1 MDCNLN
7 SINLQ
12 NLPEHVAII
21 MDGNGRWA
29 KERGKIRSIGH
40 HEGLENAKRIAKA
53 AADIGLKYVTL
64 YIFSTENW
72 KRTQQEV
79 GYLMD
84 LIRKNL
90 RQEFEFYKAN
100 KIRLQHIG
108 NLDGLPEDIQKDI
121 IQAQKDTAHFT
132 GTTLI
137 LAINY
142 GGRDE
147 IVRAVKKITNSG
159 IPASE
164 INEQLIFE
172 NLDVPNLPEVDLLIR
187 TGGELRL
194 SNFLLWHSAYAEFI
208 FTPTLWPDY
217 NKEEFYS
224 HIAEFQKRTRR
235 FGAVPV

>member
-1 MDCNLN
+1 LDEKFN
-7 SINLQ
+7 SINLEA
-12 NLPEHVAII
+12 LPDHVAII

-100 KIRLQHIG
+100 KIRLQYIG
-108 NLDGLPEDIQKDI
+108 NLKGLPEDIQNDI
-121 IQAQKDTAHFT
+121 IQAQNDTAHFT
-132 GTTLI
+132 GTTLV

-147 IVRAVKKITNSG
+147 IVRAVKKIVE
-159 IPASE
+159 SE
-164 INEQLIFE
+164 TSVGDIDEQLIYN
-172 NLDVPNLPEVDLLIR
+172 NLDVPQLPEVDLLIR
-187 TGGELRL
+187 TGGELRV
-194 SNFLLWHSAYAEFI
+194 SNFLLWQSAYAEFI

-217 NKEEFYS
+217 SKDEFYN
-224 HIAEFQKRTRR
+224 HIVEFQKRTRR